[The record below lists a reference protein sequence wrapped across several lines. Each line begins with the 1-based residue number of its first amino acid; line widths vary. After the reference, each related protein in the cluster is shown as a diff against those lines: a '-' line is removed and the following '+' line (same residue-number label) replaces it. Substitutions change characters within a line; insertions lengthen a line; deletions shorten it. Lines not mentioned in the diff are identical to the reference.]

1 MDKRRHTLLVV
12 DDEPDV
18 VRSVH
23 DLLRLEYH
31 VVGATSGTIGLE
43 QLEKQQVHI
52 VMADQRMPDMTGVEF
67 LAQVRRDYPNSVRL
81 LFTGYADIKAVI
93 DAINQG
99 HVYRYIAKP
108 WDPDELQAI
117 IRQAATHYDLVKERG
132 HLLKEVQAKNAALE
146 KANADLQSA
155 LTLKEA
161 FIRVASHELRT
172 PVTILLGLSQLAV
185 GIPGVPAPLDDW
197 LARMHQS
204 ALRLSRHVDQL
215 GKMLAVGRFERSL
228 ERQPTDLGVLLH
240 EVVRDVQ
247 AFIVQ
252 RHQKLILDIPANLG
266 SLPLEG
272 SMIRDSL
279 AHLLLNAIKFT
290 PDGGKLQ
297 LAAERLPDRSVAIR
311 VADEGVGIAGAE
323 QVHLFKTFFTGGD
336 IARHSSGIFEFGRK
350 GLGLGLSLVR
360 AFVEMHGGKIEVT
373 SEAGKGSCFT
383 ILLPAESGVNGPSTL
398 T

>member
-18 VRSVH
+18 VHSVH

-31 VVGATSGTIGLE
+31 VMGATSGRIGLE
-43 QLEKQQVHI
+43 QLEKQPVHI
-52 VMADQRMPDMTGVEF
+52 VMADQRMPDMSGVEF
-67 LAQVRRDYPNSVRL
+67 LSQVRRDHPSSVRL

-117 IRQAATHYDLVKERG
+117 IRQAATHFDLVTERS

-155 LTLKEA
+155 LNLKEA

-185 GIPGVPAPLDDW
+185 GIPGVEAPLGDW

-204 ALRLSRHVDQL
+204 ALRLSRQVDQL

-228 ERQPTDLGVLLH
+228 ERKPTDVGVLLREAAR
-240 EVVRDVQ
+240 EVQVFV
-247 AFIVQ
+247 AQ
-252 RHQKLILDIPANLG
+252 RHQELVLEIPANLG
-266 SLPLEG
+266 SLPLEA

-279 AHLLLNAIKFT
+279 EHLLLNAIKFT
-290 PDGGKLQ
+290 PDGGQ
-297 LAAERLPDRSVAIR
+297 LRLDAERLPDQSVAIR
-311 VADEGVGIAGAE
+311 VIDAGVGIADE
-323 QVHLFKTFFTGGD
+323 QRVHLFKTFFTGGD
-336 IARHSSGIFEFGRK
+336 VARHSSGIFEFGRK

-360 AFVEMHGGKIEVT
+360 AFVEMHGGKIEVI

-383 ILLPAESGVNGPSTL
+383 ILLPGESPV
-398 T
+398 

>member
-23 DLLRLEYH
+23 DLLRLEYQ
-31 VVGATSGTIGLE
+31 VVGATSARGGLE
-43 QLEKQQVHI
+43 QLQKHVVHI
-52 VMADQRMPDMTGVEF
+52 VMSDQRMPDMTGVEF
-67 LAQVRRDYPNSVRL
+67 LSQVRRDHPSAVRL

-155 LTLKEA
+155 LNLKEA

-185 GIPGVPAPLDDW
+185 DVPGVAGPLGDW

-204 ALRLSRHVDQL
+204 AQRLSRHVDQL
-215 GKMLAVGRFERSL
+215 GKMLAVGRFERPL
-228 ERQPTDLGVLLH
+228 ERRLTDLAALLH
-240 EVVRDVQ
+240 EAAREVQVFLAQRRQSLVLDV
-247 AFIVQ
+247 
-252 RHQKLILDIPANLG
+252 PENLG
-266 SLPLEG
+266 SLALEA

-279 AHLLLNAIKFT
+279 EHLLLNAIKFT
-290 PDGGKLQ
+290 PDGGKIR
-297 LAAERLPDRSVAIR
+297 LAAERRPERSVAIHVR
-311 VADEGVGIAGAE
+311 DEGVGISTAE
-323 QVHLFKTFFTGGD
+323 QTHLFKTFFTGGD
-336 IARHSSGIFEFGRK
+336 VSRHSSGIFEFGRK

-360 AFVEMHGGKIEVT
+360 AFVEMHGGKVEVA

-383 ILLPAESGVNGPSTL
+383 VVLPADKSIGQD
-398 T
+398 

>member
-1 MDKRRHTLLVV
+1 
-12 DDEPDV
+12 
-18 VRSVH
+18 
-23 DLLRLEYH
+23 
-31 VVGATSGTIGLE
+31 
-43 QLEKQQVHI
+43 
-52 VMADQRMPDMTGVEF
+52 
-67 LAQVRRDYPNSVRL
+67 VRL

-93 DAINQG
+93 DAINLG

-132 HLLKEVQAKNAALE
+132 HLLKEVQAQNVALE

-155 LTLKEA
+155 LDLKEA

-185 GIPGVPAPLDDW
+185 GIPSVEAPLSDW

-215 GKMLAVGRFERSL
+215 GKMLSVGRFERPL
-228 ERQPTDLGVLLH
+228 ERQPTELGLLLR
-240 EVVRDVQ
+240 EAARDVQ

-252 RHQKLILDIPANLG
+252 RHQDLVLDIPANLG
-266 SLPLEG
+266 SLPLEA

-279 AHLLLNAIKFT
+279 EHLLLNAIKFT
-290 PDGGKLQ
+290 PDSGKLQ
-297 LAAERLPDRSVAIR
+297 LTAERKPDRTVAIR
-311 VADEGVGIAGAE
+311 VIDDGVGIASE
-323 QVHLFKTFFTGGD
+323 QQVHLFKTFFTGGD

-360 AFVEMHGGKIEVT
+360 AFVEMHGGKIEFT
-373 SEAGKGSCFT
+373 SEPGKGSCFT
-383 ILLPAESGVNGPSTL
+383 ILLPAEAAVSELSRS
-398 T
+398 